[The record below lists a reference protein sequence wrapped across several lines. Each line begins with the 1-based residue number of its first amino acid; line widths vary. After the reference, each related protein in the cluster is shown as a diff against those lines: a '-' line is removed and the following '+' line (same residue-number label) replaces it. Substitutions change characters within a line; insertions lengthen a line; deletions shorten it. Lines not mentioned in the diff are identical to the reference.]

1 MMTTVGLIY
10 VSGVSISLILMLLIY
25 SYYNNHKEYGE
36 LDEIEG
42 AFGLILFSWITVVF
56 LVLGYKKQIKE
67 MLSFKRNDDTAI

>member
-1 MMTTVGLIY
+1 MTTVGLIY

-25 SYYNNHKEYGE
+25 SYYNNRKECSE

-67 MLSFKRNDDTAI
+67 MLLFKRNDNTTV

>member
-1 MMTTVGLIY
+1 MTTVGLIY

-25 SYYNNHKEYGE
+25 SYYNNHAEYGE

-42 AFGLILFSWITVVF
+42 ACGLILFSWITVVF
-56 LVLGYKKQIKE
+56 LILGYRKQIKE

>member
-1 MMTTVGLIY
+1 MTTVGLIY

-25 SYYNNHKEYGE
+25 SYYNNHTEYGE

-42 AFGLILFSWITVVF
+42 ACGLVLFSWITVVF
-56 LVLGYKKQIKE
+56 LVLGYRKQIKE